1 MGKAQSQCWLAGTQT
16 PSGFHTTKCTCIETQ
31 VNSGIVMMSNMM
43 KKDSLSL
50 SLSLSQGSAA
60 VTCLSMA
67 SFLNAML
74 IISQVIGGGGR
85 GRGYIPREVLQSIC
99 PFEHHLSAMEIE
111 VWFVV
116 HEMRRKKLTER
127 NKVLPSTY
135 GDVSLIRP
143 SSSAASKSPPSSCRQ
158 WQPCVE
164 ESHYSV

>member
-1 MGKAQSQCWLAGTQT
+1 M
-16 PSGFHTTKCTCIETQ
+16 HR
-31 VNSGIVMMSNMM
+31 NSGELWNCDDVQHDE
-43 KKDSLSL
+43 KGFSLSL

>member
-1 MGKAQSQCWLAGTQT
+1 MPLHGVAPVIYSCHGTIGKSKEIQHVVGSWPLETSSGVCIPVYKCLILEGNKMFTRSHQSN
-16 PSGFHTTKCTCIETQ
+16 PSE
-31 VNSGIVMMSNMM
+31 
-43 KKDSLSL
+43 
-50 SLSLSQGSAA
+50 
-60 VTCLSMA
+60 
-67 SFLNAML
+67 
-74 IISQVIGGGGR
+74 SQVAEKS
-85 GRGYIPREVLQSIC
+85 PWQPTREVLQSIC